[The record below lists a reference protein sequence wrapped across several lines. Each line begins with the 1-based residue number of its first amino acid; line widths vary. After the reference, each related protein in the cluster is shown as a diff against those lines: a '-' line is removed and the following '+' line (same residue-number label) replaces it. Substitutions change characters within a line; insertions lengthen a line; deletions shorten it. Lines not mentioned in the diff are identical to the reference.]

1 MAEVNATKA
10 KNRLTEH
17 LAGKPKKPRKTQF
30 IQDDV
35 TYQAL
40 LEGMH
45 ENCKNV
51 CVLADEGTGTLN
63 RFVTPGMSMLNSAW
77 SNMEITIGRK
87 TSESFNLPD
96 PRITFLLSIQPG
108 PFEEYRERKSDMAKA
123 AGLWSRTITCSAQS
137 STIGYRLALEN
148 KQDFFDPSQ
157 YLVRFQKLLKKNLKL
172 GKNPKNRR
180 SILKF
185 DKRARSLYVEIINE
199 IEENMRPGGLYEHA
213 SDHASKLMENIARLS
228 AIIHVVNG
236 YEGDIS
242 WETLNI
248 SIQICIFFSKEYL
261 NIFNTQPQFFLDA
274 MMLNDW
280 LTLHIRQKG
289 LRYIE
294 KRYARQYCS
303 GPLRQQGRFREA
315 LDYLECHGYIR
326 TYQDITKTWHI
337 DTFPTY
343 P

>member
-1 MAEVNATKA
+1 MAEIDATKA
-10 KNRLTEH
+10 QNLLTAH
-17 LAGKPKKPRKTQF
+17 LAVKPKKPRKIQF

-40 LEGMH
+40 IEGMH

-63 RFVTPGMSMLNSAW
+63 RLVTPGMSMLNSAW

-108 PFEEYRERKSDMAKA
+108 PFEEYRKRKSDMAKA

-137 STIGYRLALEN
+137 STIGYRLASEN
-148 KQDFFDPSQ
+148 KQEFFDPSH
-157 YLVRFQKLLKKNLKL
+157 YLAQFQRLLKKNLKL
-172 GKNPKNRR
+172 GKNPKTSR

-185 DKRARSLYVEIINE
+185 EKRANPLYVGTLNE
-199 IEENMRPGGLYEHA
+199 IEENMRPGGLYENA
-213 SDHASKLMENIARLS
+213 SDHASKLMENVARLS

-242 WETLNI
+242 WETLNT

-261 NIFNTQPQFFLDA
+261 KIFNTQPKYFLDA

-280 LTLHIRQKG
+280 LTVNIRQKG
-289 LRYIE
+289 LRYIG
-294 KRYARQYCS
+294 KRHARQYCA
-303 GPLRQQGRFREA
+303 GPLRQPGRFREA
-315 LDYLECHGYIR
+315 LDFLECHGYIR
-326 TYQDITKTWHI
+326 TYQDLTKTWHI
-337 DTFPTY
+337 DTHPTY